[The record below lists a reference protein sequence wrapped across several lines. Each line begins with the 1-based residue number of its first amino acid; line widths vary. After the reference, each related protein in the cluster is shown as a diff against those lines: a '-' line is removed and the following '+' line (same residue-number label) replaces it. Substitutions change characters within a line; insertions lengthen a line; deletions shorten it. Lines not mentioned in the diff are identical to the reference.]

1 MRSTQALLKHF
12 LHSRQWKTALLRAHF
27 QLNKTS
33 QTNHYLRPF
42 TFAPHLR
49 GCTLFSVLLLK
60 KQNFQVADLQLLQTL
75 QNEGELFKPPHP
87 PYINIHYCFP
97 FYFKLIPHA
106 SWLINFVNKKE
117 MILRYPNVLQIITV
131 DSSYV

>member
-1 MRSTQALLKHF
+1 MSD
-12 LHSRQWKTALLRAHF
+12 W
-27 QLNKTS
+27 
-33 QTNHYLRPF
+33 
-42 TFAPHLR
+42 
-49 GCTLFSVLLLK
+49 
-60 KQNFQVADLQLLQTL
+60 QLLQTL
-75 QNEGELFKPPHP
+75 QNKAELFKPPHP
-87 PYINIHYCFP
+87 SYINIRYYFP